1 MRQEHV
7 LAEEEQEM
15 TVART
20 KQNEEE
26 KHTGMQSKGGDK
38 EEKKGSKAKSKKIV
52 LKIVT
57 KLPVS
62 ATNPSRVC
70 EEVA

>member
-26 KHTGMQSKGGDK
+26 KHTGM
-38 EEKKGSKAKSKKIV
+38 
-52 LKIVT
+52 
-57 KLPVS
+57 
-62 ATNPSRVC
+62 
-70 EEVA
+70 